1 MKNLSRPVYLLL
13 LLTLFA
19 CGSGTK
25 MQRIRQQELQASL
38 GLSRGEVDEERKS
51 VRMGSRDTLTVR
63 NDEGKEIIIMK
74 AVRDEQTGEMVA
86 SDVIDAAVISA
97 RFRNVA
103 ERLGLVDIRFEISVP
118 ASMQDSKWQLRLHP
132 LMFIQADTLQLPAV
146 IVTGEQYRQEQLK
159 GYVRYERYL
168 RGIITDSTRFIDRRN
183 LNIWIERNLSHKDP
197 SGPEEQLA
205 LLHYTRKQLK
215 RYHQKKWNRRGEVFE
230 QYVPSPIC
238 TEGIQLDTVLENVS
252 SDLVYEYVHSF
263 HTRPKLKKVEVVLT
277 GDIYQEDR
285 KLYVMPPTQPLS
297 FYVSSLSDL
306 AVSSA
311 TSSDSL
317 YRRGVSL
324 LQERDYPA
332 ALTLLRPYRDVNTA
346 LAYMALDYNASALEI
361 LTGLPRTAQVNY
373 LLALLYARKQE
384 EEKAVQCFL
393 DACRENRALLFRGN
407 LDPEIHVLIQRFGLD
422 ANDNF

>member
-1 MKNLSRPVYLLL
+1 M
-13 LLTLFA
+13 
-19 CGSGTK
+19 
-25 MQRIRQQELQASL
+25 
-38 GLSRGEVDEERKS
+38 
-51 VRMGSRDTLTVR
+51 
-63 NDEGKEIIIMK
+63 
-74 AVRDEQTGEMVA
+74 
-86 SDVIDAAVISA
+86 
-97 RFRNVA
+97 
-103 ERLGLVDIRFEISVP
+103 
-118 ASMQDSKWQLRLHP
+118 
-132 LMFIQADTLQLPAV
+132 
-146 IVTGEQYRQEQLK
+146 
-159 GYVRYERYL
+159 
-168 RGIITDSTRFIDRRN
+168 
-183 LNIWIERNLSHKDP
+183 
-197 SGPEEQLA
+197 
-205 LLHYTRKQLK
+205 
-215 RYHQKKWNRRGEVFE
+215 
-230 QYVPSPIC
+230 
-238 TEGIQLDTVLENVS
+238 
-252 SDLVYEYVHSF
+252 HSF